1 MLSIPDKS
9 QAEMHHMNRGGL
21 AMHSV
26 EGLHKVVAM
35 LTEEVKAPGVCAKR
49 ALIMEKLEALLNRL
63 GGRAAIENA
72 TDSRYHREAQS
83 SLAVWLEVETLYRMS
98 EEKYDVGTQ
107 AELYVTHQ
115 LEIAHRVETLT
126 KKDLAT
132 VIQEY
137 PGKKDLVD
145 KDKELIVDIIQL
157 IEKVE
162 FNQPAAAQAAQAELS
177 EVRSLSAAF
186 SSTSSSPL
194 KLKDTLVR
202 LEHFKKK
209 LLNLQ
214 RLQTH
219 QVKQQTHLQ
228 KLRATKEDVDTTAVL
243 KILMDLL
250 KEPDFRAH
258 LLKLG
263 LEAAK
268 TQLANDESALQALEV
283 KEVSEADAGDKA
295 QHKMVVAAMEREK
308 DAGDKISKKEA
319 YENEHKEFV
328 GQSESN
334 NRAVFIIQTIMNKIR
349 SLCDKTSTSVQSVP
363 PTSTVTAA
371 DSSSVRSLLVA
382 AGEAAES
389 AWPHGPW

>member
-72 TDSRYHREAQS
+72 TDSRYHKEAQS
-83 SLAVWLEVETLYRMS
+83 SLAFWLEVETLYRMS

-145 KDKELIVDIIQL
+145 KDKELIVDIIQ
-157 IEKVE
+157 
-162 FNQPAAAQAAQAELS
+162 
-177 EVRSLSAAF
+177 
-186 SSTSSSPL
+186 
-194 KLKDTLVR
+194 
-202 LEHFKKK
+202 
-209 LLNLQ
+209 
-214 RLQTH
+214 
-219 QVKQQTHLQ
+219 
-228 KLRATKEDVDTTAVL
+228 
-243 KILMDLL
+243 
-250 KEPDFRAH
+250 
-258 LLKLG
+258 
-263 LEAAK
+263 
-268 TQLANDESALQALEV
+268 
-283 KEVSEADAGDKA
+283 
-295 QHKMVVAAMEREK
+295 
-308 DAGDKISKKEA
+308 
-319 YENEHKEFV
+319 
-328 GQSESN
+328 
-334 NRAVFIIQTIMNKIR
+334 
-349 SLCDKTSTSVQSVP
+349 
-363 PTSTVTAA
+363 
-371 DSSSVRSLLVA
+371 
-382 AGEAAES
+382 
-389 AWPHGPW
+389 